1 MVSRAPWS
9 AKAATVPGSAMASRV
24 PGSTM
29 ASRVPGPAMG
39 HRPGGHLSGLQVPE
53 ASRASTPPPRCYY
66 YGASRAFREGEVMSQ
81 ICLSCSLSN
90 HSARPHLVSL
100 IIDWAHLQSLT
111 STLHKLTHLCYSSAG
126 LKVARLHG
134 CSSLHWSMSACLPVY
149 PGSGP
154 CLRKRKFTNSWYC
167 SSCFQNILRCHC
179 YVGSPALVIV
189 NKLPFDLH
197 PPVCLLWPVPWQSH
211 RATYFYE
218 TGWYFLSPYT
228 NPIPKPTPHRTLSA
242 FLLSQKN

>member
-1 MVSRAPWS
+1 
-9 AKAATVPGSAMASRV
+9 
-24 PGSTM
+24 
-29 ASRVPGPAMG
+29 
-39 HRPGGHLSGLQVPE
+39 
-53 ASRASTPPPRCYY
+53 
-66 YGASRAFREGEVMSQ
+66 MSQ

-134 CSSLHWSMSACLPVY
+134 CSSLHWSMSACLSW
-149 PGSGP
+149 SGP

-242 FLLSQKN
+242 FLLSQKNSFCMIYKPFEIWGHAVMSLEIIFYV